1 MSKAISKLSI
11 ESRRKATDE
20 ILEKMNDTL
29 TGNQL
34 LLLNKVLNEE
44 FNKVD
49 FLVKENTIDM
59 ASISEKNQRLLKSF
73 LDAKTVEGLSE
84 RTLYKYEHDIQ
95 HLLDWLIVSLDDCTT
110 EDIREFLS
118 MWKSKGNCSNITI
131 DGLRKTFSTFFRY
144 LSDNGFIYKN
154 PMVRIHKIKSRK
166 LYKKAFSGYELELL
180 RNSISSDDF
189 RMKAIFE
196 LLLSSGIRISELANI
211 KLGDVNFEDMTFKVL
226 GKGNKERKCYFN
238 DKAKLALQKYI
249 KSRKDL
255 NRWNKGKWEGNDYLF
270 VTDHKPYNKM
280 NKNSLGK
287 LFRKLGAKSGVDDVH
302 AHRFRRTCATI
313 YLNRGMPIEQVQKLL
328 GHESISTT
336 QLYINVNEEAVRLNH
351 DRYTN

>member
-1 MSKAISKLSI
+1 MITMSKAISKLSI

-20 ILEKMNDTL
+20 ILENMNDTL

-34 LLLNKVLNEE
+34 LQLNKVLNEE
-44 FNKVD
+44 FNKVE
-49 FLVKENTIDM
+49 FLIKETTFD
-59 ASISEKNQRLLKSF
+59 AAGISEKNQRLLKSF
-73 LDAKTVEGLSE
+73 IDAKTVEGLSDK
-84 RTLYKYEHDIQ
+84 TLYKYEWDIQ
-95 HLLDWLIVSLDDCTT
+95 KLLDWLIVPLDDCTT

-118 MWKSKGNCSNITI
+118 MWKSKGNCSNLTI
-131 DGLRKTFSTFFRY
+131 DGMRRCYSSFFRY

-154 PMVRIHKIKSRK
+154 PMNRIHKIRSRK
-166 LYKKAFSGYELELL
+166 LYKKAFSSRELELM
-180 RNSISSDDF
+180 RDSISVKDL

-196 LLLSSGIRISELANI
+196 LLLSSGIRISELADI
-211 KLGDVNFEDMTFKVL
+211 KLGDVDFEKMTFKIV

-238 DKAKLALQKYI
+238 DKAKLALQKYV

-313 YLNRGMPIEQVQKLL
+313 YLNRGMPIEQV
-328 GHESISTT
+328 
-336 QLYINVNEEAVRLNH
+336 
-351 DRYTN
+351 